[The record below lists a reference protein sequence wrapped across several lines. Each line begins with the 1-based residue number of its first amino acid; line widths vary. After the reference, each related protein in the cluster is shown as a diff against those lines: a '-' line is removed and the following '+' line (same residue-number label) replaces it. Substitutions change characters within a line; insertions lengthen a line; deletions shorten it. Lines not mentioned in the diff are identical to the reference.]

1 MGSSQAMRLV
11 CVTPAIVLRSWAF
24 GESDKIVSFLTAE
37 FGKVTGIAKGA
48 KRSRRRFVN
57 SLELFSLV
65 QLRFRERP
73 HSSLAFIYACDLV
86 RPHKGLTTS
95 LEKIAYASYLVEL
108 ADVLA
113 GEREENR
120 RLFEHLREGLGR
132 MVEKGP
138 SHSFLAFFELK
149 LLRLVGY
156 QPRLESCRRCGRART
171 KDGGVAWRFSA
182 RDGGVV
188 CPACS
193 AFRKEAVPLSSEAIE
208 ALAELQEA
216 AEFLSRHESIPSTA
230 LKEGRSVLLPFIQ
243 FQSNRELKTALFL
256 DSTCLA

>member
-1 MGSSQAMRLV
+1 MRSA
-11 CVTPAIVLRSWAF
+11 CVTPAIVLRSWPF

-65 QLRFRERP
+65 QLRFQERP
-73 HSSLAFIYACDLV
+73 YSSLAFIHSCDLV
-86 RPHKGLTTS
+86 RPHKNLTTS

-108 ADVLA
+108 AEVLA

-120 RLFEHLREGLGR
+120 PLFEHLREGLVW
-132 MVEKGP
+132 MEEKGP

-149 LLRLVGY
+149 LLRLAGY
-156 QPRLESCRRCGRART
+156 QPGLDSCRRCGRART
-171 KDGGVAWRFSA
+171 KDGRVAWRFSA
-182 RDGGVV
+182 RDGGIL
-188 CPACS
+188 CAACS
-193 AFRKEAVPLSSEAIE
+193 AFRKEAIPLSSEAIE
-208 ALAELQEA
+208 TLAELQKA
-216 AEFLSRHESIPSTA
+216 AAFLSRHETIPSAA

-243 FQSNRELKTALFL
+243 FQSNRELKSVLFL
-256 DSTCLA
+256 AATCLA